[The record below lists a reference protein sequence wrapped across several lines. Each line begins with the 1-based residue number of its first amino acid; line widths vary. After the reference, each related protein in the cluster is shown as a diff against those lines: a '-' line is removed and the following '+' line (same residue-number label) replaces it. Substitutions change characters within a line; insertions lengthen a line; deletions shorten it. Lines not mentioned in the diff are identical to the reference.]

1 MDLNDITRQI
11 DNITTASSYNDFHIN
26 LFDSAKAF
34 AYFIFNLATNP
45 EAWET
50 VVSFFFKFSFFYPLV
65 MAYIWM
71 VGAIY
76 YYYHWEKKAGKDET
90 DTPVLKEYP
99 PVSIL
104 VPCHNEA
111 ANIEETISYLENLN
125 YPEYEIIAINDA
137 STDDTLKKLIKL
149 TDRYSN
155 LRVVNLEKN
164 QGKATGLNI
173 ATLMSRHEFLICID
187 ADAILS
193 PNAITWMMSHFVYGP
208 RVGAVTG
215 NPRIRTRSTVLGKI
229 QVGEFSAII
238 GLIKRAQRI
247 YGRVFTVS
255 GVVAAFRKK
264 ALHRVGYWSDDM
276 VTEDIDISWKL
287 QLDYWQVRF
296 EPHALCWILMPETF
310 SGLFKQRLRWAQG
323 GAEVMFRYAS
333 KLMHWKSR
341 RMWVI
346 YMEYVTSIIWSY
358 TIVATATLWGLGHVI
373 NLPPFL
379 VVPTLL
385 PSWGGVILGITCL
398 LQFFLSLLIESRYE
412 KNILK
417 YFFWIIWYPVAY
429 WMINAIVAVLGFPR
443 AMFRRKGNKAIW
455 ISPDRGVN
463 DRMNIPSQT

>member
-1 MDLNDITRQI
+1 MDLNSITSHM
-11 DNITTASSYNDFHIN
+11 DNITTVLAYDDIFIDLLNG
-26 LFDSAKAF
+26 AKAF
-34 AYFIFNLATNP
+34 VYLIFNFVTNP
-45 EAWET
+45 EIWET
-50 VVSFFFKFSFFYPLV
+50 VVGFFFKFSFVYPLV

-71 VGAIY
+71 IGAIF
-76 YYYHWEKKAGKDET
+76 YYYHWERKAGKDET
-90 DTPVLKEYP
+90 DAPVLEEYP

-111 ANIEETISYLENLN
+111 DNIEETIISLENLN

-149 TDRYSN
+149 TDRYHN
-155 LRVVNLEKN
+155 LRIVNLEKN

-173 ATLMSRHEFLICID
+173 AALLSSHEFLMCID
-187 ADAILS
+187 ADAILA
-193 PNAITWMMSHFVYGP
+193 PNTITWMMSHFVSGP

-215 NPRIRTRSTVLGKI
+215 NPRIRTRSTVLGKL

-238 GLIKRAQRI
+238 GLIKRAQRV

-287 QLDYWQVRF
+287 QLDHWQVRF

-333 KLMHWKSR
+333 QLMHWKAR
-341 RMWVI
+341 RMWVVYI
-346 YMEYVTSIIWSY
+346 EYVTSIIWSY
-358 TIVATATLWGLGHVI
+358 AIIATATLWGLSQFI
-373 NLPPFL
+373 NLPQSL

-385 PSWGGVILGITCL
+385 PSWSGVLLGITCL
-398 LQFFLSLLIESRYE
+398 LQFFLSLLIDSRYE

-417 YFFWIIWYPVAY
+417 YYFWIIWYPVAY
-429 WMINAIVAVLGFPR
+429 WMINAMVAVIGFPK
-443 AMFRRKGNKAIW
+443 AMFRKKGNKAIW
-455 ISPDRGVN
+455 ISPDRGIKN
-463 DRMNIPSQT
+463 SMEISSRT